1 MILKFKH
8 SEVGKAVQKIFEY
21 CKDDSKYV
29 LEINKSKNIRS
40 LNQNRYYF
48 GVVLLILSDHFG
60 YTTDELHQI
69 CAGTFLRYE
78 NKGKEFIKSTTKLDT
93 KEFERYLEQIRMW
106 ALNEHQ
112 IIIPLPNEV
121 TEEVYIELQ
130 RKYNYT

>member
-1 MILKFKH
+1 MITKFHASDFDRALIKLR
-8 SEVGKAVQKIFEY
+8 EY
-21 CKDDSKYV
+21 ILPGASYV
-29 LEINKSKNIRS
+29 LEINKSKSIRS

-78 NKGKEFIKSTTKLDT
+78 NKGKEFVKSTTKLDT
-93 KEFERYLEQIRMW
+93 KEFEIYLEQIRRW
-106 ALNEHQ
+106 AMNEHQ
-112 IIIPLPNEV
+112 ISIPLPNEV

-130 RKYNYT
+130 RKYNYL

>member
-1 MILKFKH
+1 MILKFPASAIEK
-8 SEVGKAVQKIFEY
+8 SLIQLREY
-21 CKDDSKYV
+21 IEPGASYV

-48 GVVLLILSDHFG
+48 GVVLVILSDHFG

-78 NKGKEFIKSTTKLDT
+78 NKGKEFVKSTTKLDT

-112 IIIPLPNEV
+112 IVIPLPNEV

-130 RKYNYT
+130 RKYNYS